1 MLQSGAVDYAEALR
15 QYNKYGRG
23 RSMKKFGEDEGYDYW
38 KFCLL
43 ARDGQLEMESK
54 SGTDKRP
61 GFIEV
66 NPDGTQSP
74 ATAEEPLKVCEIK
87 IRFNNGLV
95 LSRRGSDVEVV
106 ISSIRKILR

>member
-1 MLQSGAVDYAEALR
+1 MDWLRRYDKSLKDGKEFEGTKDAFYAAALR

-23 RSMKKFGEDEGYDYW
+23 HSMKKFWEDEGYDYW
-38 KFCLL
+38 KFCKL

-61 GFIEV
+61 RFIEL

-87 IRFNNGLV
+87 IRFNNGL
-95 LSRRGSDVEVV
+95 
-106 ISSIRKILR
+106 ILR

>member
-1 MLQSGAVDYAEALR
+1 
-15 QYNKYGRG
+15 
-23 RSMKKFGEDEGYDYW
+23 MKKFCEDEGYDYW
-38 KFCLL
+38 EFCLL
-43 ARDGQLEMESK
+43 AREGQLEMESK

-95 LSRRGSDVEVV
+95 LSRRFAGRKNEEYESRRTTQ
-106 ISSIRKILR
+106 ISRYDHC